1 MTIRYGIYF
10 TIEAV
15 EEFVRNLSSSQAV
28 KEFQSAQ
35 TEYQNNPDVK
45 KMQEEYVSVAQNFQ
59 QKQTNGTLT
68 QEDINVIRQ
77 LQANLNRHPAI
88 IRYAQTQQ
96 MMVMML
102 QDCNSAISEM
112 LGFDFAATAAPT
124 SSC

>member
-1 MTIRYGIYF
+1 MIDNQLKL
-10 TIEAV
+10 AV

>member
-1 MTIRYGIYF
+1 MIDNQLKL
-10 TIEAV
+10 AA

-28 KEFQSAQ
+28 KEFKSAQ

-45 KMQEEYVSVAQNFQ
+45 KMREEYVSVAQNFQ
-59 QKQTNGTLT
+59 QKQSNGTLT

-77 LQANLNRHPAI
+77 LQTNLNKHPAI
-88 IRYAQTQQ
+88 IRYAQAQQ